1 MKANTLKFTAE
12 VYSVGINRCVDVP
25 FEISQALG
33 EAKYIPVKGTIGEL
47 PFRSTLTPRGEGLYR
62 LFIHSSIWKRL
73 GVDKGDKIEV
83 YLEPDTAPGEPDIPD
98 DVWQSLLNNDE
109 AREIFEN
116 MTTRLR
122 NSYITYINDA
132 KTPETREKRL
142 AVGIERLL
150 ERKSKPRK
158 K

>member
-12 VYSVGINRCVDVP
+12 IYSVGINRCVDVP
-25 FEISQALG
+25 PKTSGALVEG
-33 EAKYIPVKGTIGEL
+33 KYIPVKGMIGEL
-47 PFRSTLTPRGEGLYR
+47 PFRSTLIPRGEGLYR
-62 LFIHSSIWKRL
+62 LFIHSLIWKRL
-73 GVDKGDKIEV
+73 NVDNGDEIEV
-83 YLEPDTAPGEPDIPD
+83 CLEPDIEPGEPKIPD
-98 DVWQSLLNNDE
+98 DVWQSLLNNDA

-122 NSYITYINDA
+122 NNYIEYINQA

-150 ERKSKPRK
+150 ERKNNKRK
-158 K
+158 Q

>member
-1 MKANTLKFTAE
+1 MPKFAAE
-12 VYSVGINRCVDVP
+12 IYSVGINRCVDVP
-25 FEISQALG
+25 PEISRALG
-33 EAKYIPVKGTIGEL
+33 DSKYLPVQGTIGEL

-73 GVDKGDKIEV
+73 GVDNGDEIEV
-83 YLEPDTAPGEPDIPD
+83 CLEPDIEPGEPKIPD

-109 AREIFEN
+109 AREIFEK

-122 NSYITYINDA
+122 NSYIAYINDA